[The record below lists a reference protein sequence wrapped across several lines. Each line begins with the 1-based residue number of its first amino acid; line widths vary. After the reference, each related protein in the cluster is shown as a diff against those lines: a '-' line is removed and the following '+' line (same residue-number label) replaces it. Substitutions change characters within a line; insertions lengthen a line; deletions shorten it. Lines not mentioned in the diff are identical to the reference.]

1 MTAQKGKDL
10 LLKLDE
16 TGIGTIVTVAGLRAT
31 RLSFNS
37 DTVDVTTAES
47 AGNWRELLAGAGL
60 RVAAIS
66 GSGIFKDAASDAAL
80 RRVFFDGTIDHYLR
94 VPFKLCQAAIP
105 VMRKQGKGWIVNLGS
120 LTAQRPF
127 KPYDDFARL
136 GGATVYAAIK
146 AALARFMQGLAA
158 EPAGAREI
166 GFTHWPG
173 PVPSGAGS
181 EKEGTS

>member
-16 TGIGTIVTVAGLRAT
+16 SGGGSFETVAGLRAT

-66 GSGIFKDAASDAAL
+66 GSGS
-80 RRVFFDGTIDHYLR
+80 R
-94 VPFKLCQAAIP
+94 
-105 VMRKQGKGWIVNLGS
+105 
-120 LTAQRPF
+120 
-127 KPYDDFARL
+127 
-136 GGATVYAAIK
+136 
-146 AALARFMQGLAA
+146 
-158 EPAGAREI
+158 
-166 GFTHWPG
+166 
-173 PVPSGAGS
+173 
-181 EKEGTS
+181 GTSILDRTTRLDIDPCNGDPRRT